1 MMDKLY
7 LKPELGRSYLIQ
19 RLHKPMNFSKF
30 GFKDNPFSFG
40 GGLLNGGISKE
51 GMNRLREIFS
61 FDYMGSAEFEW
72 GAVPAALQ
80 FLAEQ
85 RFADKLVAN
94 LVDVS
99 PNANEKN
106 IVYYVCPVQY
116 ENDVVQRIKE
126 LRKIDGLG
134 NRNSSIILKEHCGL
148 KEYFSETGKWSEYAK
163 RNIGWLEL
171 DNGFIFFTD
180 KEVFDKFC
188 AFFGIE
194 VKK

>member
-1 MMDKLY
+1 
-7 LKPELGRSYLIQ
+7 
-19 RLHKPMNFSKF
+19 MNFSKF